1 MSRPIKGGGSE
12 EHAADTEVEGHAG
25 HDDEGPVQAAVGQ
38 RQADKRRQDEG
49 TDATSG
55 KAHTDGKGAFLLEV
69 LTDDDDT
76 GRVGET
82 AADTFEEEFNV
93 SNSSV

>member
-1 MSRPIKGGGSE
+1 
-12 EHAADTEVEGHAG
+12 V
-25 HDDEGPVQAAVGQ
+25 VQ
-38 RQADKRRQDEG
+38 RQADERRQDES

-82 AADTFEEEFNV
+82 AADTLEEEVNV
-93 SNSSV
+93 SNLGV